1 MNTAN
6 LQPLKAAYLIHGEEE
21 LLRIE
26 AADAVRSAARSQNFS
41 EREVIVIEAGFDWS
55 SLLAA
60 TQSVGLFTEKK
71 LLEIH
76 SPSGKPGKEGS
87 SALQQLA
94 ENPPEDI
101 CLLLLLPKMERLQ
114 TQSKWFQTWLKAA
127 IILEAK
133 AVNQSALPQ
142 WIKNRLQAR
151 KLDIDNEALA
161 LFVEKVEGNLLA
173 AQQEIDKLALIH
185 PQGHI
190 VNLSEAQAAV
200 ANVARFDVY
209 QLSSSWMMQDTTR
222 LLRLLD
228 SLVAEGSEP
237 VLLLWVVSEDI
248 RTLLRLLA
256 AFKQGKTV
264 NDINCRSKS
273 SQTYRC

>member
-76 SPSGKPGKEGS
+76 IPSGKPGKEGS

-114 TQSKWFQTWLKAA
+114 TQSKWFQTWSKTAT
-127 IILEAK
+127 ILEAK

-190 VNLSEAQAAV
+190 VTLSEAQAAV

-248 RTLLRLLA
+248 RTLLR
-256 AFKQGKTV
+256 
-264 NDINCRSKS
+264 
-273 SQTYRC
+273 